1 MMEKAAPPALGG
13 QFNISVDNIQ
23 VTVVESRRL
32 SEDVRRLAG
41 TFAIAFV
48 ITVPPGKAA
57 ALAVKVEAAKTAPD
71 TFKKEFATVAK
82 AQLVAAGV
90 PQATVDN
97 LSVSA
102 LIVTATYKPMT
113 TGTGPPQVVR
123 LEPTRALLLW
133 LSSSPSP
140 SRCCSGACELEGFQR
155 LVYPAFTDRPS
166 IPLCTQS
173 HTAVAGFHT
182 SFFLLFQTV
191 CCG

>member
-90 PQATVDN
+90 PQATVDK

-102 LIVTATYKPMT
+102 LTVTATYKPMT
-113 TGTGPPQVVR
+113 TTGTATGSTAGAYQGVASMVVII
-123 LEPTRALLLW
+123 AI
-133 LSSSPSP
+133 
-140 SRCCSGACELEGFQR
+140 A
-155 LVYPAFTDRPS
+155 
-166 IPLCTQS
+166 IKM
-173 HTAVAGFHT
+173 
-182 SFFLLFQTV
+182 LFW
-191 CCG
+191 GM

>member
-90 PQATVDN
+90 PQATVDK

-102 LIVTATYKPMT
+102 ITVTATYKPMT
-113 TGTGPPQVVR
+113 TGTGTATGSTDGAYQGAASMVVII
-123 LEPTRALLLW
+123 AI
-133 LSSSPSP
+133 
-140 SRCCSGACELEGFQR
+140 A
-155 LVYPAFTDRPS
+155 
-166 IPLCTQS
+166 IKM
-173 HTAVAGFHT
+173 
-182 SFFLLFQTV
+182 LFW
-191 CCG
+191 GM